1 MEQLNSLFEL
11 IFSPAGIAA
20 SIVVSITALV
30 VLSYCLKNQKI
41 VYLLIGCCLFCASL
55 ASYTDE
61 FITSPPLFGP
71 LELLRSVGRPLTIGL
86 LMLVFVLALSIPKQ
100 HGKIKIPLPLFGLI
114 IVQYLIMIKSIYY
127 GTLAFP
133 IFYFFLFL
141 LIIFT
146 LCRGI
151 GSRIESWK
159 NFDQVAGA
167 IALAGGI
174 FVWINSFQGLV
185 GRDAIVFIQG
195 RFSGTTG
202 NPNHAAV
209 FLATVFPALLYAIT
223 KSKKGYTIFWITTT
237 LLAFYW
243 LLISGSRTG
252 LFMAV
257 MSFLLFFSHKMLYFS
272 VRIIGWGLALSLFF
286 YVFPGLVEFSDVTEI
301 VGWDGM
307 AERLNRQSDG
317 GLDTRAEIWQIQLR
331 SFNEYPIFGL
341 PVKGDRIIFGE
352 NSWLGVA
359 AQFGWI
365 GLIPM
370 LFFGIGLIHKMIL
383 LWKTRIYNKGKANEL
398 SLCFAGLVSLLTGS
412 FSEAYLLGN
421 LSFPVMS
428 MILYLLL
435 ANASFVL
442 LAKEKE
448 EKKEPTKLVK
458 LIYSPPIYN

>member
-1 MEQLNSLFEL
+1 MEQLDNLFEL
-11 IFSPAGIAA
+11 ILSPLGIGIGFAGLAF
-20 SIVVSITALV
+20 LW
-30 VLSYCLKNQKI
+30 YCLKNQQI
-41 VYLLIGCCLFCASL
+41 VYLLMGVCLFCASL
-55 ASYTDE
+55 ARYADE
-61 FITSPPLFGP
+61 FVTAPPLFGP
-71 LELLRSVGRPLTIGL
+71 LEILRSMGRPLTIGL
-86 LMLVFVLALSIPKQ
+86 LMLVFILALSIPKQ
-100 HGKIKIPLPLFGLI
+100 NEKIKVPLPLFGLI
-114 IVQYLIMIKSIYY
+114 IVQYLILIKSIYY

-133 IFYFFLFL
+133 IFYFLLFL

-146 LCRGI
+146 LCRGL

-174 FVWINSFQGLV
+174 FVWINSFQGVV
-185 GRDAIVFIQG
+185 GRDAIVFVQG

-223 KSKKGYTIFWITTT
+223 KSKKGYIIFWVATT

-252 LFMAV
+252 LIMAV
-257 MSFLLFFSHKMLYFS
+257 MSFLLFFSHKMLYFL

-286 YVFPGLVEFSDVTEI
+286 YLLPGLVEFSDVTEVI
-301 VGWDGM
+301 GWDGM
-307 AERLNRQSDG
+307 AKRINRQSEG
-317 GLDTRAEIWQIQLR
+317 GLDTRAKIWHIQLR
-331 SFNEYPIFGL
+331 NFNEYPIFGA
-341 PVKGDRIIFGE
+341 PVYYGDRIIFGE

-359 AQFGWI
+359 AQFGWT

-370 LFFGIGLIHKMIL
+370 LFFGIGMIHKMIL
-383 LWKTRIYNKGKANEL
+383 LWKTRIYNKAKANEL
-398 SLCFAGLVSLLTGS
+398 SLCFAGIISLMTGS

-428 MILYLLL
+428 MILYLIL
-435 ANASFVL
+435 ADASLVF
-442 LAKEKE
+442 LAA
-448 EKKEPTKLVK
+448 EKKQKKRT
-458 LIYSPPIYN
+458 SSTD